1 MAFTSAA
8 GYSNLPNGNFSAVI
22 YSKNVQKQFRK
33 SAVAQD
39 ISNTDYFGEISA
51 YGDSVKIIKEP
62 EITVST
68 YARGTALTSQ
78 DLEDSDFT
86 LIIDRANSF
95 QFRIDDIE
103 EAHSHVNFMDL
114 ASDRAAYRLA
124 DKFDQDILGYASGY
138 ELSSGVWVARTAA
151 VGTKAESTADSDE
164 LLGTHK
170 LDRANFGGAAGDSIA
185 MGVSGTYDATPLQIL
200 NRMNR
205 ILDQKNVDKEGRWVV
220 VDPVFM
226 ERMMDENSKFMDR
239 DYQDGE
245 QLSNG
250 KLSSGKIRGFRV
262 YESNNLPTLGT
273 GPDTVD
279 SNGSADNFGI
289 IMAGHDSALATA
301 EQINKTESFRD
312 PTSFGDI
319 VRGLHLYGRKIL
331 RPEGLI
337 RAAYNVAN

>member
-1 MAFTSAA
+1 M
-8 GYSNLPNGNFSAVI
+8 
-22 YSKNVQKQFRK
+22 
-33 SAVAQD
+33 
-39 ISNTDYFGEISA
+39 
-51 YGDSVKIIKEP
+51 
-62 EITVST
+62 
-68 YARGTALTSQ
+68 
-78 DLEDSDFT
+78 
-86 LIIDRANSF
+86 
-95 QFRIDDIE
+95 DDIE
-103 EAHSHVNFMDL
+103 EAHSHVNFMDM
-114 ASDRAAYRLA
+114 ATDRAAYRLA
-124 DKFDQDILGYASGY
+124 DKFDQDILGYAAGY
-138 ELSSGVWVARTAA
+138 ELVSGVWTARTTA

-164 LLGTHK
+164 LLAAHK
-170 LDRANFGGAAGDSIA
+170 LDRAAFGGAAGDSIA

-205 ILDQKNVDKEGRWVV
+205 LLDQQNVDKDNRWVV

-250 KLSSGKIRGFRV
+250 KLSAGKVRGFRI

-273 GPDTVD
+273 GPDTID
-279 SNGSADNFGI
+279 SNGSTANFGI
-289 IMAGHDSALATA
+289 ILAGHDSAVATA

-312 PTSFGDI
+312 PDSFGDI

-331 RPEGLI
+331 RPQGLI